1 MVHRSSATWY
11 RTAVALAAIVVA
23 VVLPACGPGPD
34 GGEVTERRASV
45 EPEMGEPAG
54 DLVDV
59 FDDLPRVPESQPL
72 TSREEGADSVARTF
86 EATGRTP
93 EQVLS
98 FYEDELDGDEWTVTS
113 PPGPAGE
120 GAWRGEW
127 TGHGATLV
135 VSASRQPA
143 DDRERP
149 SQYSLTLKT
158 IVGTPTP
165 G

>member
-1 MVHRSSATWY
+1 MVNRSSATWHT
-11 RTAVALAAIVVA
+11 TAVILAMTVAALGLAG
-23 VVLPACGPGPD
+23 CGPDTD

-45 EPEMGEPAG
+45 EAEMGEPAG
-54 DLVDV
+54 DLLDV
-59 FDDLPRVPESQPL
+59 FNDLPRVPDSQPQA
-72 TSREEGADSVARTF
+72 SREEGADSVVRTF

-93 EQVLS
+93 EEILS

-113 PPGPAGE
+113 PPDEVGE
-120 GAWRGEW
+120 GTWRGEW
-127 TGHGATLV
+127 AGHGATLV

-143 DDRERP
+143 DERERT

-158 IVGTPTP
+158 IVGTPSP